1 MSQTILNL
9 QTFANCPRWS
19 YLVPN
24 LPISDYLFIFVVQTV
39 HIECEGD
46 GIIEFHSILRF
57 CYFLYHPVSSNLTW
71 YLGNCLQPLLKNIYK
86 GNMYVDPT
94 RKMMIYFSI
103 FLVLLSVTILLF
115 QWFQFL
121 VPHPKVVWT
130 CETAPSWWTLM
141 SFAPAVELRWIRK
154 KKSRGL
160 NRQRVQWYISSYLF
174 TIINN
179 AIVFHNCSIHS
190 FYLTTKYVDLYNRH
204 DIGGRKHLIWCGII
218 TQYVAA

>member
-1 MSQTILNL
+1 MFATILNRWWIPEWTEAKDEHILGLGLNMNPDHEYVEAEFSLAMSQTILNL

-39 HIECEGD
+39 HIECQGD
-46 GIIEFHSILRF
+46 GIIEFHSILGF
-57 CYFLYHPVSSNLTW
+57 CYFLYHPVSSNLTG

-94 RKMMIYFSI
+94 RSTRKMMIYFSI
-103 FLVLLSVTILLF
+103 FLVLLSVAILWF

-154 KKSRGL
+154 KNHVVWIDKECNDMFL
-160 NRQRVQWYISSYLF
+160 HISS
-174 TIINN
+174 
-179 AIVFHNCSIHS
+179 
-190 FYLTTKYVDLYNRH
+190 
-204 DIGGRKHLIWCGII
+204 
-218 TQYVAA
+218 Q